1 MTEEEINLLYVLKRK
16 LDAGELTQREFDD
29 AVAIIRGRRKNSEDT
44 NTPKPSQDVSPVKKV
59 IQSKKKGVII
69 AAIVAVVMLLAL
81 GLFLMFHNSSTK
93 SDGQNATETSFPDEI
108 AVQNLIERYC
118 NAICENDF
126 VTLASLYAPMVERFQ
141 DAYNKDR
148 DYVIGCHQRYDKKF
162 KVYGKHSSI
171 RWDSFEMRMLNNG
184 QLSVTVVEDYSID
197 REDKNKYSVFVL
209 EKHFIIDPSYHI
221 VSVYDN
227 QLSKGKGVNL
237 SVDQLAMI
245 AYYYVLI
252 DYAKGSNPIEV
263 GMVYDR
269 VDFRNNVYFRN
280 LVRQV
285 VKSDSDFQTMM
296 NSKVSSTEYMDMA
309 MGKIGYFDIQGSNYS
324 IIFSRYM
331 GEDLSIK
338 VNVNGHEYEWE
349 SPDYM
354 NCPLYPTEDENNNN
368 YSKSGLTEDEVL
380 ELLIRSEFG
389 DEQATIML
397 INAIIQELS

>member
-16 LDAGELTQREFDD
+16 LDAGELTQNEFDD
-29 AVAIIRGRRKNSEDT
+29 AVAIIRGTKKNTEDT
-44 NTPKPSQDVSPVKKV
+44 NTSESNQESAPAKKEGQD
-59 IQSKKKGVII
+59 KKKSVITV
-69 AAIVAVVMLLAL
+69 AIVAAVVLLSL
-81 GLFLMFHNSSTK
+81 GLFLVLHNSSTK
-93 SDGQNATETSFPDEI
+93 SEEQCTAEITFPEEDV
-108 AVQNLIERYC
+108 VQDLIERYC

-126 VTLASLYAPMVERFQ
+126 VTLSSLYAPMVERFQ

-148 DYVIGCHQRYDKKF
+148 DYVIGCHQRYDKTF
-162 KVYGKHSSI
+162 KVYGKHSSL
-171 RWDSFEMRMLNNG
+171 RWESFEMRMLNNG
-184 QLSVTVVEDYSID
+184 QLSVTIVEDYSID
-197 REDKNKYSVFVL
+197 RKDKDKYSVFVL
-209 EKHFIIDPSYHI
+209 EKHFIIDSSYHI

-227 QLSKGKGVNL
+227 QLSKGKEVNL

-245 AYYYVLI
+245 AYYYVLM

-280 LVRQV
+280 LVRKV

-324 IIFSRYM
+324 INFSRYM
-331 GEDLSIK
+331 GEDLSIN

-354 NCPLYPTEDENNNN
+354 NCPLYPNEDDNN

-380 ELLIRSEFG
+380 ELLFRSEFG

>member
-1 MTEEEINLLYVLKRK
+1 MTEEEINLLYELKRK
-16 LDAGELTQREFDD
+16 LDVGELTQKEFDD
-29 AVAIIRGRRKNSEDT
+29 AVAVIRGTKKNAEDT
-44 NTPKPSQDVSPVKKV
+44 NISESIQESAPAKKEEQD
-59 IQSKKKGVII
+59 KKKSVII
-69 AAIVAVVMLLAL
+69 AAIVAAVLLLAL
-81 GLFLMFHNSSTK
+81 CLFLIIHSIK
-93 SDGQNATETSFPDEI
+93 SKSEGQNAVVTEFPDEI
-108 AVQNLIERYC
+108 TVQKIIESYC

-126 VTLASLYAPMVERFQ
+126 VTLASLYAPIVERFQ

-148 DYVIGCHQRYDKKF
+148 DYVIGCHQRYDKTF
-162 KVYGKHSSI
+162 KVHGKHSSL

-184 QLSVTVVEDYSID
+184 QLSVSIVEDYSID
-197 REDKNKYSVFVL
+197 RENKSKYSVFVL
-209 EKHFIIDPSYHI
+209 EKHFIIDSSYHI

-227 QLSKGKGVNL
+227 QLSKEKKVNL

-245 AYYYVLI
+245 AYYYVLM

-280 LVRQV
+280 LVRKV
-285 VKSDSDFQTMM
+285 VKSDNDFQTMM
-296 NSKVSSTEYMDMA
+296 NSKVNSTEYMDMA

-324 IIFSRYM
+324 INFSRYM
-331 GEDLSIK
+331 GEDLSIN

-354 NCPLYPTEDENNNN
+354 NCPLYPNEDDNN

-380 ELLIRSEFG
+380 ELLFRSEFG

>member
-1 MTEEEINLLYVLKRK
+1 MTEEEINLLYELKRK
-16 LDAGELTQREFDD
+16 LDVGELTQKEFDD
-29 AVAIIRGRRKNSEDT
+29 AVAVIRGTKKKAEDT
-44 NTPKPSQDVSPVKKV
+44 NTSESNQETAPVKKEN
-59 IQSKKKGVII
+59 QDKKKGVII
-69 AAIVAVVMLLAL
+69 AAIVAAVVLLAL
-81 GLFLMFHNSSTK
+81 GLFLILHNSSTK
-93 SDGQNATETSFPDEI
+93 SEEQHSAESSFPNE
-108 AVQNLIERYC
+108 ATVQNLIENYC
-118 NAICENDF
+118 NAICENDY
-126 VTLASLYAPMVERFQ
+126 VTLSTLYAPMVERFQ

-148 DYVIGCHQRYDKKF
+148 DYVIGCHQRYDKTF
-162 KVYGKHSSI
+162 KVYSKHSSI

-354 NCPLYPTEDENNNN
+354 NCPLYPTEGENNNN

>member
-1 MTEEEINLLYVLKRK
+1 MTEEEINLLYVLKRE
-16 LDAGELTQREFDD
+16 LDAGELTQKEFDD
-29 AVAIIRGRRKNSEDT
+29 AVAIIRGTKKNTKDT
-44 NTPKPSQDVSPVKKV
+44 NTLESNQKSAPVKKEDRN
-59 IQSKKKGVII
+59 KKKSVII
-69 AAIVAVVMLLAL
+69 VAIVAAVVLLSL
-81 GLFLMFHNSSTK
+81 GIFLVLHNSSTK
-93 SDGQNATETSFPDEI
+93 GEEQCTAEMTFPEEDV
-108 AVQNLIERYC
+108 VQDLIERYC

-126 VTLASLYAPMVERFQ
+126 VTLSSLYAPMVERFQ
-141 DAYNKDR
+141 DAYNKDK
-148 DYVIGCHQRYDKKF
+148 DYVIECHQRYDKTF
-162 KVYGKHSSI
+162 KVHGKHSSL

-184 QLSVTVVEDYSID
+184 QLSVSIVEDYSID
-197 REDKNKYSVFVL
+197 RENKSKYSVFVL
-209 EKHFIIDPSYHI
+209 EKHFIIDSSYHI

-227 QLSKGKGVNL
+227 QLSKEKKVNL

-245 AYYYVLI
+245 SYYYVLME
-252 DYAKGSNPIEV
+252 YAKGSNPIEV

-280 LVRQV
+280 LVRKV

-296 NSKVSSTEYMDMA
+296 NSKVNSTEYMDMA

-324 IIFSRYM
+324 INFSRYM
-331 GEDLSIK
+331 GEDLSIN

-354 NCPLYPTEDENNNN
+354 NCPLYPNEDDNN

-380 ELLIRSEFG
+380 ELLFRSEFG

>member
-1 MTEEEINLLYVLKRK
+1 MTEEEINLLYVLKRE
-16 LDAGELTQREFDD
+16 LDAGELTQKEFDD
-29 AVAIIRGRRKNSEDT
+29 AVAIIRGTKKNTKDT
-44 NTPKPSQDVSPVKKV
+44 NTLESNQKSAPVKKEDRN
-59 IQSKKKGVII
+59 KKKSVILV
-69 AAIVAVVMLLAL
+69 AIVAAVVLLSL
-81 GLFLMFHNSSTK
+81 GLFLVLHNSSTK
-93 SDGQNATETSFPDEI
+93 GEEQCTAEMTFPEEDV
-108 AVQNLIERYC
+108 VQDLIERYC

-126 VTLASLYAPMVERFQ
+126 VTLSSLYAPMVERFQ
-141 DAYNKDR
+141 DAYNKDK
-148 DYVIGCHQRYDKKF
+148 DYVIECHQRYDKTF
-162 KVYGKHSSI
+162 KVHGKHSSL

-184 QLSVTVVEDYSID
+184 QLSVSIVEDYSID
-197 REDKNKYSVFVL
+197 RENKSKYSVFVL
-209 EKHFIIDPSYHI
+209 EKHFIIDSSYHI

-227 QLSKGKGVNL
+227 QLSKEKKVNL

-245 AYYYVLI
+245 SYYYVLME
-252 DYAKGSNPIEV
+252 YAKGSNPIEV

-280 LVRQV
+280 LVRKV
-285 VKSDSDFQTMM
+285 VESDSDFQTMM
-296 NSKVSSTEYMDMA
+296 NSKVNSTEYMDMA

-324 IIFSRYM
+324 INFSRYM
-331 GEDLSIK
+331 GEDLSIN

-354 NCPLYPTEDENNNN
+354 NCPLYPNEDDNN

-380 ELLIRSEFG
+380 ELLFRSEFG